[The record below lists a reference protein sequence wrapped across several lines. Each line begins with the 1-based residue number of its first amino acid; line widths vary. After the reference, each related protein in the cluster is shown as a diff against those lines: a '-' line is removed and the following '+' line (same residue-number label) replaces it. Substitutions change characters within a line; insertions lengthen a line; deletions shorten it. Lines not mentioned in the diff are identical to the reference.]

1 MAAPA
6 ATPAATAD
14 SAYTINEQLKQL
26 DAARKVAL
34 ENATYYDRIVKGVL
48 PIIGPTAPLVLRRWG
63 AEFLA
68 ESLATPVLTMRDKEN
83 LTVAVLGTLRALLES
98 PGEDTI
104 VLKSSVAAAAS
115 AYPVALR
122 WM

>member
-1 MAAPA
+1 MAADTTA
-6 ATPAATAD
+6 AAP
-14 SAYTINEQLKQL
+14 SSTISGTEQLEQL
-26 DAARKVAL
+26 SAARKLVL

-48 PIIGPTAPLVLRRWG
+48 PIIGPTAPLELRRWG

-83 LTVAVLGTLRALLES
+83 ITVAVLDTLRSLLDGA
-98 PGEDTI
+98 GEDTI
-104 VLKSSVAAAAS
+104 VLKASVAAAAS
-115 AYPVALR
+115 AYPVAMR